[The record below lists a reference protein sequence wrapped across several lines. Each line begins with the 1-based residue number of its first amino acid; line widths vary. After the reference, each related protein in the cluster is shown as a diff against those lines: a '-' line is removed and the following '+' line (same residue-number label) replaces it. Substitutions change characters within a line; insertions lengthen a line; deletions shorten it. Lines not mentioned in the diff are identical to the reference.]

1 VAPSAALLDVDGTLV
16 DSTYHHAIAWS
27 RALREHDIVVPLWR
41 LHRHVGMGGDQF
53 VAAVAGDAV
62 EREKGDELREA
73 HSRHFKWKG
82 MIDKVLPFPGAREL
96 VAELKDRGHAVT
108 LASSAEADECEHYL
122 DLIGIRELVDGWTT
136 SADVRATKP
145 EPDIVRAA
153 LEEAGGGPAVLVG
166 DATWD
171 CESAERA
178 GVETI
183 GLLTGGFSEQELRDV
198 GAAIVFESL
207 EELRARLDETPL
219 ATREQA
225 AAQP

>member
-1 VAPSAALLDVDGTLV
+1 VAPPAALLDVDGTLV

-27 RALREHDIVVPLWR
+27 RALRERDITLPLWR

-53 VAAVAGDAV
+53 VAAVAGEEV
-62 EREKGDELREA
+62 EREQGDELREA
-73 HSRHFKWKG
+73 HTRHFKEKG
-82 MIDKVLPFPGAREL
+82 MIDEVLAMPGAGEL
-96 VAELKDRGHAVT
+96 VAELKDRGHTVV
-108 LASSAEADECEHYL
+108 LASSAAEDECEHYL
-122 DLIGIRELVDGWTT
+122 DLMGIGDVVDGWTT

-153 LEEAGGGPAVLVG
+153 LDKAGGGPAVLVG

-183 GLLTGGFSEQELRDV
+183 GLLTGGFSERELREA

-207 EELRARLDETPL
+207 EQLRERLDETPL
-219 ATREQA
+219 GARQGAATR
-225 AAQP
+225 